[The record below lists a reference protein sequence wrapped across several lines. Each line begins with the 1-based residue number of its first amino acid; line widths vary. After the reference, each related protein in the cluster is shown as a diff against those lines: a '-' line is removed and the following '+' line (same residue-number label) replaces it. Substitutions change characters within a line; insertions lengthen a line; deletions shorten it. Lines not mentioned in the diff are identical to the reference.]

1 MHADGEDP
9 ERAFDAVES
18 SVHRVLATIDSIE
31 PPIDSIEPPI
41 DAVEPLVH
49 AVEPVRVF
57 GLGLSQRVE
66 QLDVLLMGLTGRQGL
81 SSCGDGNVGAVPLVL
96 SQLVHK

>member
-1 MHADGEDP
+1 VHADGEDP

-31 PPIDSIEPPI
+31 PPV
-41 DAVEPLVH
+41 DAVEPPVD
-49 AVEPVRVF
+49 AVEPVGVF
-57 GLGLSQRVE
+57 GLGLPQRVE

-81 SSCGDGNVGAVPLVL
+81 SSCGDGNVSAVPLVL
-96 SQLVHK
+96 SQLVHT